1 MLMLRVLNWYNLPIP
16 AMIGYILVTPP
27 PQRSTPLGVPFIACE
42 VPPTRRLG
50 TSKCDAAES
59 CEGCK

>member
-27 PQRSTPLGVPFIACE
+27 KEAHLWVFRS
-42 VPPTRRLG
+42 
-50 TSKCDAAES
+50 
-59 CEGCK
+59 